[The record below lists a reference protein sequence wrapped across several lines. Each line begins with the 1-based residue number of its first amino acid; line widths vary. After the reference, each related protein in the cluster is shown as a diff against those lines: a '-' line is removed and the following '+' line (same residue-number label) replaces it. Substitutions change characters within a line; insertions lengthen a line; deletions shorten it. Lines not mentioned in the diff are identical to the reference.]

1 MKIHCIIVEDEPK
14 AVGLLQE
21 YIAKVDTL
29 VLKGYFHNALE
40 ALGYCNTNEVDLV
53 FLDINLPGITGLEL
67 STLLP
72 ERTKVI
78 FTTAYSE
85 FAIQSYETN
94 AVDYLLKPIT
104 FSRFLKAVNK
114 ASLLQEEKKK
124 SGEDRIETSSETF
137 FVKSGKKIVQLRWAE
152 ICYVE
157 GMKEYID
164 IVTSNSK
171 TTVYKR
177 MKEFEDIQP
186 PNFLRIH
193 NSFIINI
200 NFIQK
205 MEDNHVFMLGR
216 ALSVGKKY
224 KNDLLERLSKK
235 FL

>member
-14 AVGLLQE
+14 ALGLLQE

-29 VLKGYFHNALE
+29 MLEGYFHNALD
-40 ALGYCNTNEVDLV
+40 ALNYCNSNEVDLV
-53 FLDINLPGITGLEL
+53 FLDINLPGISGLEL

-72 ERTKVI
+72 ERTKII

-85 FAIQSYETN
+85 FAIQSYEAN

-114 ASLLQEEKKK
+114 ASLLQEDRKKA
-124 SGEDRIETSSETF
+124 GEEQPETSSETF
-137 FVKSGKKIVQLRWAE
+137 FVKSGKKIVPLRWAE

-157 GMKEYID
+157 GMKEYIV

-171 TTVYKR
+171 TIVYKR
-177 MKEFEDIQP
+177 MKELEEILP
-186 PNFLRIH
+186 KNFLRIH
-193 NSFIINI
+193 NSFIINMNSI
-200 NFIQK
+200 EK
-205 MEDNHVFMLGR
+205 VEDNHVYMLGR
-216 ALSVGKKY
+216 ALSIGKKY
-224 KNDLLERLSKK
+224 KTDLLKLLSKK